1 MMALGIRSWSRPHCA
16 RWGPSS
22 PPQKSGQSPQF
33 SAHFYCDQ
41 TAGCVKMPLRIEVS
55 LSPGNFVLDGDPAPP
70 PKGTEPPI
78 FGPRLLWP
86 NRCIDQDATWYG
98 GRPRP
103 TRHCVRCGPS
113 FPSPKGTQ
121 PQFSANVCCG
131 QTQDGLRCHLVWT
144 RRAVFYCGH
153 VRISQLLLSSC
164 FHFWATVCTRAQQW
178 LRWAT
183 LAKIDMGQKRGL
195 LCPFRGKLGPV
206 Y

>member
-113 FPSPKGTQ
+113 YPQKKGHTH
-121 PQFSANVCCG
+121 PAQFLAHV
-131 QTQDGLRCHLVWT
+131 
-144 RRAVFYCGH
+144 YCGH
-153 VRISQLLLSSC
+153 GRPSQLLLSSC
-164 FHFWATVCTRAQQW
+164 MSVPSCRPRVVRSKGALTALSRPVSHSVSVYCPLQCW
-178 LRWAT
+178 T
-183 LAKIDMGQKRGL
+183 LDIDL
-195 LCPFRGKLGPV
+195 
-206 Y
+206 